1 MIYMMSM
8 QNKLK
13 TVRDALLTVTDK
25 CYHYRRSGS
34 IKTGYI
40 VWAEDSEDGSFDGDN
55 RKGEQQIHGTI
66 DYFTLIEFDPVVDAV
81 QNALN
86 AAGIG
91 FRVNS
96 VQYEDDTNLIHYEWD
111 FWVA

>member
-13 TVRDALLTVTDK
+13 TFRYALLTVTDK
-25 CYHYRRSGS
+25 CYHYRRSGN

-66 DYFTLIEFDPVVDAV
+66 DYFTLKEFDPVVDAV